1 VVRHTAAGVLG
12 LALFC
17 GGCLENKETIE
28 VRTDG
33 SVHIRLEAEGNAA
46 DLLDGYPLPVGPRWS
61 VVGDG
66 KARALHQAYI
76 NRDGVDK
83 HAFQR
88 RAEALGFKE
97 DKTRLAV
104 EADFP
109 RLDAVPESHAPAD
122 HPYRGAFS
130 RRSGRVLIE
139 HKAGRTIYIF
149 ERTYHGRDNHVDG
162 ILERAHK
169 SLPDELQKKLEDDE
183 AELTPEE
190 IDLACRVFHEAF
202 KDAAEHLAREAV
214 LGVFTEGDGNLPVSV
229 VNRAVA
235 GAREAVGRVFSVDA
249 LRRVA
254 AALER
259 EARRKKAKEPPGI
272 ESDED
277 DKLFDRLDAE
287 SRTALRGALTEV
299 LQTAG
304 LAPGTVNAIL
314 YRLEWQF
321 AAMDHTDD
329 LGDEVFKVRL
339 SLPGAIVA
347 GNFHRRDRN
356 DRVGWKFKGDDLKDR
371 DVVLRA
377 VSVVE

>member
-1 VVRHTAAGVLG
+1 MAAGALG
-12 LALFC
+12 LALLC

-28 VRTDG
+28 VRPDG
-33 SVHIRLEAEGNAA
+33 SVHVRLQAEGNAA
-46 DLLDGYPLPVGPRWS
+46 DLLDGYPIPVGSPWS

-66 KARALHQAYI
+66 KARALHQAYV
-76 NRDGVDK
+76 NRDGADK

-88 RAEALGFKE
+88 RAESLGFKE

-109 RLDAVPESHAPAD
+109 RLDAVPEIFAPAD
-122 HPYRGAFS
+122 HPYRDAFG
-130 RRSGRVLIE
+130 RRSGRVRIE
-139 HKAGRTIYIF
+139 HKAGRTVYIF
-149 ERTYHGRDNHVDG
+149 ERTYHGRDNHVER
-162 ILERAHK
+162 IFERAHK
-169 SLPDELQKKLEDDE
+169 SLPDDLQKKLEDE
-183 AELTPEE
+183 GSELTREE
-190 IDLACRVFHEAF
+190 IDLACRVFHEAC
-202 KDAAEHLAREAV
+202 KDGAEHLVREAV

-229 VNRAVA
+229 VHRAA
-235 GAREAVGRVFSVDA
+235 ATAREAVGRVFSVDA

-259 EARRKKAKEPPGI
+259 EARRKKAKAPAGT
-272 ESDED
+272 ESDQD

-287 SRTALRGALTEV
+287 SRAALRRALTEV
-299 LQTAG
+299 LQSAG
-304 LAPGTVNAIL
+304 LASGTANAIL

-339 SLPGAIVA
+339 TLPGTIVA
-347 GNFHRRDRN
+347 GNFHRRDR
-356 DRVGWKFKGDDLKDR
+356 DDCVRWKFKGDYLKDR